1 MEGERGADGV
11 EFSGFI
17 SGEFGLYGSYTDL
30 IMRQRG
36 E

>member
-1 MEGERGADGV
+1 MEEKGADGKNLQ
-11 EFSGFI
+11 FI

-30 IMRQRG
+30 IMIQQG